1 MARPKERA
9 ILKMQRPE
17 THATIVMRASA
28 MLWLSIIL
36 TACGGGSSNPPPV
49 TYTVSATVSGLS
61 GSGLALTNN
70 GGSNISVSGNG
81 VVTIAN
87 GVSASTAYQVAVATQ
102 PTNPSQTCS
111 VANGSGSVSANN
123 VSNIMVSCVTNSY
136 MVGGNVSNLLGSGLV
151 ISNNGSANLPVSG
164 VTYAYTLASGSQF
177 SLAFVTQPSN
187 PSQTCVFANPS
198 NASGTV
204 GSSNNASVNIVCTA
218 NSYAVGGTVA
228 GLSGTGLA
236 LSLNGGL
243 SFPVSANGAFSFPSA
258 VLSGAT
264 YAVAV
269 VVQPTGANYTCDVAG
284 GTGTV
289 QGGPISNVAVVCGP
303 ISGFAYV
310 ANSVAA
316 SLSAYAINGTTGA
329 LSPQPTPTSTGPSG
343 STPYAIAVTPN
354 RKFLYVSNKGGNEIA
369 AFAVDASTGALNAVA
384 GSPFATGT
392 APWGM
397 VINPGGQ
404 FVYVVNS
411 GQISD
416 SISAYSINSTTGAL
430 TPIAGSPFAT
440 GLSPFS
446 IAITPSGQYVYVAN
460 SQSSSISGYALNGS
474 TGALTPLVGSPFPAA
489 TNVYALTM
497 HPSGTFL
504 YAANGASNSVTG
516 YAINSATGAL
526 TAVSGS
532 PFASGS
538 DADSVALD
546 PAGKFL
552 YVGNYLDG
560 TISAYTINSSTGALT
575 GVAGSPFGTG
585 AGAGNKSTYSV
596 DVDPS
601 GAFLYA
607 TNGVQGNVSAF
618 TINSVSGALAPVGG
632 GPFPAGSEPNAVVTI
647 L

>member
-1 MARPKERA
+1 
-9 ILKMQRPE
+9 
-17 THATIVMRASA
+17 
-28 MLWLSIIL
+28 
-36 TACGGGSSNPPPV
+36 V

-70 GGSNISVSGNG
+70 GGSNISVAGNG

-87 GVSASTAYQVAVATQ
+87 GVSANTAYQVAVATQ
-102 PTNPSQTCS
+102 PTSPSQTCS
-111 VANGSGSVSANN
+111 VANGSGSVIAN

-136 MVGGNVSNLLGSGLV
+136 TVGGNVSNLLGSGLV
-151 ISNNGSANLPVSG
+151 ISNNGTANLPVSG
-164 VTYAYTLASGSQF
+164 ATYAYTLASGSKF

-187 PSQTCVFANPS
+187 PSQTCVFANPP

-204 GSSNNASVNIVCTA
+204 GSSNNTSVDIACTT
-218 NSYAVGGTVA
+218 NSYAVGGTVS

-236 LSLNGGL
+236 LSLNGGSSL
-243 SFPVSANGAFSFPSA
+243 SVSANGAFSFPST

-269 VVQPTGANYTCDVAG
+269 AVQPTGANYTCDVAA

-289 QGGPISNVAVVCGP
+289 QGGPITNVAVVCGP

-310 ANSVAA
+310 ANSGAE

-329 LSPQPTPTSTGPSG
+329 LSPLALIATGSSG
-343 STPYAIAVTPN
+343 EAPYAIAVTPN
-354 RKFLYVSNKGGNEIA
+354 KKFLYMSIENGGEVF
-369 AFAVDASTGALNAVA
+369 AFAVNGVTGALTAVA
-384 GSPFATGT
+384 GSPFSIGSNLSGIAID
-392 APWGM
+392 PS
-397 VINPGGQ
+397 GQ
-404 FVYVVNS
+404 FLYVVDHGS
-411 GQISD
+411 GS
-416 SISAYSINSTTGAL
+416 SGLFAYSINSTTGVLA
-430 TPIAGSPFAT
+430 PITGSPFAT
-440 GLSPFS
+440 GSSPFS
-446 IAITPSGQYVYVAN
+446 ITITPSGQYVYVAN
-460 SQSSSISGYALNGS
+460 SQSSSISGYAMNS
-474 TGALTPLVGSPFPAA
+474 TTGALTPLAGSPFPAA

-504 YAANGASNSVTG
+504 YAANGSSDSVAG

-526 TAVSGS
+526 TAVPGS
-532 PFASGS
+532 PFASGT

-560 TISAYTINSSTGALT
+560 TISAYTINSSTGSLT
-575 GVAGSPFGTG
+575 GITGSPFDTG
-585 AGAGNKSTYSV
+585 AGAGGKSTYSV

-618 TINSVSGALAPVGG
+618 TINSVSGALAPIGG
-632 GPFPAGSEPNAVVTI
+632 GPFPAGSEPIAVVTI
-647 L
+647 P